1 MSKKELR
8 LAGSGGQGVILA
20 SVILAEAAVIAGK
33 YTTQSQSYG
42 PEARG
47 GACKAETLISDSP
60 IGFTKVQDPDFLLA
74 LTQKALDKYDKNL
87 KNSCVV
93 MIDDSLETPEDIP
106 LERVIRLPILK
117 TAREEVG
124 RLQTANVVA
133 VGCINELL
141 KIVSRESIE
150 EAVEMHVPKG
160 TEALNKKALEAG
172 EKLMAGYLA
181 GGKKKTK
188 KDPAEE
194 AKDHPLPGVTA
205 KPGKVLA

>member
-1 MSKKELR
+1 MRQPDKERRHPPR
-8 LAGSGGQGVILA
+8 LVVVTQLFHPENFRVNDMVTEWARRGYRVTVVTGIPNYPAGRFYDGYGYTRRRREMWNGV
-20 SVILAEAAVIAGK
+20 
-33 YTTQSQSYG
+33 
-42 PEARG
+42 
-47 GACKAETLISDSP
+47 
-60 IGFTKVQDPDFLLA
+60 
-74 LTQKALDKYDKNL
+74 
-87 KNSCVV
+87 
-93 MIDDSLETPEDIP
+93 
-106 LERVIRLPILK
+106 RVIRLPILK

-194 AKDHPLPGVTA
+194 AEDHPLPGVTA